1 MHLLNIRGKHAYLQW
16 EEKRRDKVLKYCI
29 GVLTQKEFNT
39 LKPND
44 QNNTGPLT
52 DLQFNLILKALVK
65 IPHLKDSQVISK
77 NHCNNRPE
85 VIC

>member
-1 MHLLNIRGKHAYLQW
+1 MHLVNIRGKHAYLKW
-16 EEKRRDKVLKYCI
+16 EEKKRDKVLKYCVC
-29 GVLTQKEFNT
+29 VLTQKEFNT

-44 QNNTGPLT
+44 QNNTGPPT

-77 NHCNNRPE
+77 NHCNNRLE